1 MKNIAILGSTGSIG
15 TQTLEVADENPDICI
30 KALAAG
36 RNVDL
41 MEKQVRKYHPCLVS
55 MESEKEASDL
65 RARIADTDTRVES
78 GMDGLID
85 VSTINDAEMLVT
97 GIVGM
102 IGIKPTKNEN
112 WSHLGR
118 NFAIIISTVTA
129 VVIYFQLIKNNG
141 VSIENILKV
150 LPFSLIFALFNS
162 FVEETITRLGVVVVL
177 KNVLKDKTIA
187 LLSAMIFGTVHY
199 WGNPGGIAGVL
210 LAGFLGWLLAK
221 SILEIKGI
229 FWAWFIHF
237 LQDVII
243 FSALLTAM

>member
-1 MKNIAILGSTGSIG
+1 MQNSDMFKPKEVLLLLFIIVLTTLLPIINNWTTGIIVFDSLSEVINKQIVYQLVTFFIAIVFLLVLRWTKKTEFHLHFRKGNLS
-15 TQTLEVADENPDICI
+15 
-30 KALAAG
+30 AA
-36 RNVDL
+36 
-41 MEKQVRKYHPCLVS
+41 
-55 MESEKEASDL
+55 
-65 RARIADTDTRVES
+65 
-78 GMDGLID
+78 
-85 VSTINDAEMLVT
+85 
-97 GIVGM
+97 IVPEPM